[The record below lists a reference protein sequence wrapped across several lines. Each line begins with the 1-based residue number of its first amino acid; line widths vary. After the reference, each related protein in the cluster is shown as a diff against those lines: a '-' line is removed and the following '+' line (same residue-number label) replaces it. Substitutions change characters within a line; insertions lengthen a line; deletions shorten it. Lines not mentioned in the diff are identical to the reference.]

1 MEGHLRPALPW
12 GEPSTWIRLLALAGL
27 YYGLAWLGLHFA
39 LAGDIASVAWP
50 PAGLAV
56 VSGALWGRRALPAL
70 FVGAFAIEVPGVPVP
85 WALAIA
91 GAVCLEAALG
101 GWLIERAGG
110 VRIFST
116 LGGVPR
122 FGLAAGLAAIPA
134 ASIGTLALFMAGVTP
149 ADEGIQ
155 TWLTWYL
162 GDLVG
167 IVILAPV
174 LLGLAERRW
183 PTPTPAE
190 VAEVATAFVL
200 LGVGA
205 VVAFWLYTAPLVF
218 LVVPPIVWLAMRFGP
233 RLTSVALIALDAA
246 ALLGT
251 QAGNGPFSTGPLAIA
266 LIVLQVF
273 IVTLSLLSLALAAL
287 AIERRRSARDLEQR
301 VVDRTRTLAEV
312 NERLRHEVQERAAAE
327 AAMAEAQQV
336 AQMGTWRWDVS
347 KPHAE
352 WSAELY
358 RIYGLDPA
366 THAPSY
372 LDYLTRVHPDDVERV
387 KAATDEVF
395 KRHIPYSHDE
405 RVRRPDGSWRQLHT
419 WAHAVTDADGKLTHL
434 VGACQDITD
443 RVAQEGLLTESLE
456 RFRALS
462 DASPIGIAHTTAAGL
477 VDYANKAWI
486 GITGVPDYKDADAVR
501 KAVHSEDQAKM
512 AELWRACVR
521 DGKEFTGEMR
531 FVRPDGSVR
540 LTSSHAVP
548 LRGGDGGLTGFICV
562 VEDITDRRAAERA
575 AQDERE
581 SRLEMRRLKEQADFK
596 TNFLRT
602 AAHELGTPLTPIKI
616 QLRILRDQLAKR
628 PPSDEWKSVA
638 ILERNVDRLQVLVR
652 DLLESARLQS
662 GRMKLNP
669 RAMDLAHQVHD
680 VVETFQQPAIEIGI
694 SLDAK
699 MPNEMAMVGDPDRI
713 TQVLYNLLSNAMK
726 FTPPGGRVHVQAD
739 DLGETVRFVVEDTGS
754 GFTPEQASRLFQPF
768 SQVHDAMQTSKP
780 GSGLGLYICKGI
792 VEQHGGGITAHSDG
806 PGKGSRFTVSL
817 PRVARPPPM
826 STAAVEPRLVP
837 GQQGWD
843 R

>member
-1 MEGHLRPALPW
+1 M
-12 GEPSTWIRLLALAGL
+12 RLLALAGS
-27 YYGLAWLGLHFA
+27 YGALAWLGLRFDP
-39 LAGDIASVAWP
+39 AGSVASPVWP
-50 PAGLAV
+50 PAGLAIV
-56 VSGALWGRRALPAL
+56 AVTLWGRRALAAIFPAAL
-70 FVGAFAIEVPGVPVP
+70 LVEVFAGIGPAWAALMAAGTCVG
-85 WALAIA
+85 
-91 GAVCLEAALG
+91 AALG
-101 GWLIERAGG
+101 GWLIARAGG
-110 VRIFST
+110 SRMFQT

-122 FGLAAGLAAIPA
+122 FGAAALAAAVPA
-134 ASIGTLALFMAGVTP
+134 AFAGAASLVASDVIP
-149 ADEGIQ
+149 LSAAPWA
-155 TWLTWYL
+155 WLTWLL
-162 GDLVG
+162 GDVVG
-167 IVILAPV
+167 IVILAPI
-174 LLGLAERRW
+174 LFGLADGKWIAPSAREALELV
-183 PTPTPAE
+183 T
-190 VAEVATAFVL
+190 VALVL
-200 LGVGA
+200 ALGA
-205 VVAFWLYTAPLVF
+205 IVAFWLYTAPLVF

-233 RLTSVALIALDAA
+233 RPTAI
-246 ALLGT
+246 ALLGLDGLALLAT
-251 QAGNGPFSTGPLAIA
+251 MAGNGPFAAAPLPIA
-266 LIVLQVF
+266 LLVLQTFMVA
-273 IVTLSLLSLALAAL
+273 LSLLSLALAAL

-301 VVDRTRTLAEV
+301 VADRTRTLAEV
-312 NERLRHEVQERAAAE
+312 NKRLLHEVQERAAAE
-327 AAMAEAQQV
+327 ASMAEAQQV
-336 AQMGTWRWDVS
+336 AQMGTWRWDVT
-347 KPHAE
+347 KPNAE
-352 WSAELY
+352 WSAQLY

-366 THAPSY
+366 THVPSY
-372 LDYLTRVHPDDVERV
+372 PDYLTRVHPDDVERV

-405 RVRRPDGSWRQLHT
+405 RIRRPDGSWRHLHT
-419 WAHAVTDADGKLTHL
+419 WAHAVTDADGKLTQL

-462 DASPIGIAHTTAAGL
+462 DASPIGIVHTTAAGI
-477 VDYANKAWI
+477 VDYANKAWL
-486 GITGVPDYKDADAVR
+486 GITGLADYNDADAVR
-501 KAVHSEDQAKM
+501 KAVHPEDQAKV
-512 AELWRACVR
+512 ADLWRACLR
-521 DGKEFTGEMR
+521 DGTEFNGEMR
-531 FVRPDGSVR
+531 FVRPDGSIR

-562 VEDITDRRAAERA
+562 VEDITDRRAAEQA

-581 SRLEMRRLKEQADFK
+581 SRLEMRRLQEQADFK

-792 VEQHGGGITAHSDG
+792 VEQHGGGITAYSDG

-817 PRVARPPPM
+817 PRVARPPPV
-826 STAAVEPRLVP
+826 STAAVDPKLVP
-837 GQQGWD
+837 GQQAGRD